1 MTNVSIKNLTKIYQG
16 STVPSLKNLSLEIN
30 SGTLTSIIGPSGCGK
45 TTTLKI
51 IAGLINHTS
60 GDVAFDGKSI
70 LQVKP
75 EKRGAVM
82 VFQNHLLFPYM
93 NIHENVGFGLRMRNL
108 NKTEINKKII
118 EMLELVRLPN
128 IENRMPKELSG
139 GEQQRVA
146 LARALIVQPKVL
158 LLDEPLSNLD
168 NHLRIEMRNLITD
181 LQKKFEITTIF
192 VTHDQEEAVEISDK
206 IALVLNGKLE
216 QFDQP
221 ENFFK
226 KPINMKTARF
236 FGCKNFINGISK
248 NNKFMSSIGEFYLPK
263 DLPSNGGFLI
273 LRPENIQIGKDDKNI
288 NTMKVKVIEK
298 IFLGKQTRLKLAIK
312 DEIFEATFNP
322 NETKNLIEGNDIY
335 VNIPPSCLWTIKN

>member
-16 STVPSLKNLSLEIN
+16 STAPSLKNLSLEIN
-30 SGTLTSIIGPSGCGK
+30 SGTLTSILGPSGCGK

-51 IAGLINHTS
+51 IAGLIDHTS
-60 GDVAFDGKSI
+60 GDIAFDGKSV
-70 LQVKP
+70 LKVKP

-93 NIHENVGFGLRMRNL
+93 NIHENIGFGLRMRNL
-108 NKTEINKKII
+108 NKTEINKKIF
-118 EMLELVRLPN
+118 EMLELVQLPN

-192 VTHDQEEAVEISDK
+192 VTHDQEEAVEISDQ
-206 IALVLNGKLE
+206 IAFVLNGKLE
-216 QFDQP
+216 QFDKP

-226 KPINMKTARF
+226 RPTNMKTARF
-236 FGCKNFINGISK
+236 FGCNNFINGTLK
-248 NNKFMSSIGEFYLPK
+248 NNKFISSIGEFYLAR
-263 DLPSNGGFLI
+263 DLPSNDGFLI
-273 LRPENIQIGKDDKNI
+273 FRPENIQIGKEDKNI
-288 NTMKVKVIEK
+288 NTLKVKVVEK
-298 IFLGKQTRLKLAIK
+298 KFLGKQTRLKLAIN

-322 NETKNLIEGNDIY
+322 NEVKNLIEGNDIY
-335 VNIPPSCLWTIKN
+335 VNIPPSCLWAIKN

>member
-1 MTNVSIKNLTKIYQG
+1 
-16 STVPSLKNLSLEIN
+16 
-30 SGTLTSIIGPSGCGK
+30 
-45 TTTLKI
+45 
-51 IAGLINHTS
+51 
-60 GDVAFDGKSI
+60 
-70 LQVKP
+70 
-75 EKRGAVM
+75 
-82 VFQNHLLFPYM
+82 M

-108 NKTEINKKII
+108 NKAEINKKIF

-168 NHLRIEMRNLITD
+168 NHLRIEMRNLIKD
-181 LQKKFEITTIF
+181 LQKRFQITTIF
-192 VTHDQEEAVEISDK
+192 VTHDQEEAVEMSDK
-206 IALVLNGKLE
+206 IALVLNGELE

-335 VNIPPSCLWTIKN
+335 VNVPPSCLWTTKN

>member
-16 STVPSLKNLSLEIN
+16 STAPSLKNLSLEIN
-30 SGTLTSIIGPSGCGK
+30 SGTLTSILGPSGCGK

-51 IAGLINHTS
+51 IAGLIDHTS
-60 GDVAFDGKSI
+60 GDIAFDGKSV
-70 LQVKP
+70 LKVKP

-93 NIHENVGFGLRMRNL
+93 NIHENIGFGLRMRNL
-108 NKTEINKKII
+108 NKTEINKKIF
-118 EMLELVRLPN
+118 EMLELVKLPN

-192 VTHDQEEAVEISDK
+192 VTHDQEEAVEISDQ
-206 IALVLNGKLE
+206 IAFFLNGKLE
-216 QFDQP
+216 QFDKP

-226 KPINMKTARF
+226 RPTNMKTARF
-236 FGCKNFINGISK
+236 FGCNNFINGTLK
-248 NNKFMSSIGEFYLPK
+248 NNKFISSIGEFYLAR
-263 DLPSNGGFLI
+263 DLPSNDCFLI
-273 LRPENIQIGKDDKNI
+273 FRPENIQIGKEAKNI
-288 NTMKVKVIEK
+288 NTLKVKVVEK
-298 IFLGKQTRLKLAIK
+298 IFLGKQTRLKLAINE
-312 DEIFEATFNP
+312 EIFEATFNP
-322 NETKNLIEGNDIY
+322 NEVKNLIEGNDIY
-335 VNIPPSCLWTIKN
+335 VNIPPSCLWAIKN

>member
-16 STVPSLKNLSLEIN
+16 STAPSLKNLSLEIN
-30 SGTLTSIIGPSGCGK
+30 SGTLTSILGPSGCGK

-51 IAGLINHTS
+51 IAGLIDHTS
-60 GDVAFDGKSI
+60 GDIAFDGKSV
-70 LQVKP
+70 LKVKP

-93 NIHENVGFGLRMRNL
+93 NIHENIGFGLRMRNL
-108 NKTEINKKII
+108 NKTEINKKIF
-118 EMLELVRLPN
+118 EMLELVQLPN

-192 VTHDQEEAVEISDK
+192 VTHDQEEAVEISDQ
-206 IALVLNGKLE
+206 IAFVLNGKLE
-216 QFDQP
+216 QFDKP

-226 KPINMKTARF
+226 RPTNMKTARF
-236 FGCKNFINGISK
+236 FGCNNFINGTLK
-248 NNKFMSSIGEFYLPK
+248 NNKFISSIGEFYLAR
-263 DLPSNGGFLI
+263 DLPSNDGFLI
-273 LRPENIQIGKDDKNI
+273 FRPENIQIGKEDKNI
-288 NTMKVKVIEK
+288 NTLKVKVVEK
-298 IFLGKQTRLKLAIK
+298 NFLGKQTRLKLAIN

-322 NETKNLIEGNDIY
+322 NEVKNLIEGNDIY
-335 VNIPPSCLWTIKN
+335 VNIPPSCLWAIKN

>member
-16 STVPSLKNLSLEIN
+16 STAPSLKNLSLEIN
-30 SGTLTSIIGPSGCGK
+30 SGTLTSILGPSGCGK

-51 IAGLINHTS
+51 IAGLIDHTS
-60 GDVAFDGKSI
+60 GDIAFDGKSV
-70 LQVKP
+70 LKVKP

-93 NIHENVGFGLRMRNL
+93 NIHENIGFGLRMRNL
-108 NKTEINKKII
+108 NKTEINKKIF
-118 EMLELVRLPN
+118 EMLELIQLPN

-192 VTHDQEEAVEISDK
+192 VTHDQEEAVEISDQ
-206 IALVLNGKLE
+206 IAFVLNGKLE
-216 QFDQP
+216 QFDKP

-226 KPINMKTARF
+226 RPTNMKTARF
-236 FGCKNFINGISK
+236 FGCNNFINGTLK
-248 NNKFMSSIGEFYLPK
+248 NNKFISSIGEFYLAR
-263 DLPSNGGFLI
+263 DLPSNDGFLI
-273 LRPENIQIGKDDKNI
+273 FRPENIQIGKEDKNI
-288 NTMKVKVIEK
+288 NTLKVKVVEK
-298 IFLGKQTRLKLAIK
+298 NFLGKQTRLKLAIN

-322 NETKNLIEGNDIY
+322 NEVKNLIEGNDIY
-335 VNIPPSCLWTIKN
+335 VNIPPSCLWAIKN

>member
-1 MTNVSIKNLTKIYQG
+1 MTNVSIKNLTKVYQG
-16 STVPSLKNLSLEIN
+16 SNVPSLKNLSLEIN

-51 IAGLINHTS
+51 IAGLIDHTS
-60 GDVAFDGKSI
+60 GDIAFDGKSV
-70 LQVKP
+70 LKVKP

-93 NIHENVGFGLRMRNL
+93 NIHENIGFGLRMRNL
-108 NKTEINKKII
+108 NKTEINKKIF
-118 EMLELVRLPN
+118 EMLELVQLPN

-192 VTHDQEEAVEISDK
+192 VTHDQEEAVEISDQ
-206 IALVLNGKLE
+206 IAFVLNGKLE
-216 QFDQP
+216 QFDKP

-226 KPINMKTARF
+226 RPTNIKTARF
-236 FGCKNFINGISK
+236 FGCNNFINGTLK
-248 NNKFMSSIGEFYLPK
+248 NNKFISSIGEFYLAR
-263 DLPSNGGFLI
+263 DLPSNDGFLI
-273 LRPENIQIGKDDKNI
+273 FRPENIQIGKEDKNI
-288 NTMKVKVIEK
+288 NTLKVKVVEK
-298 IFLGKQTRLKLAIK
+298 NFLGKQTRLKLAIN

-322 NETKNLIEGNDIY
+322 NEVKNLIEGNDIY
-335 VNIPPSCLWTIKN
+335 VNIPPSCLWAIKN

>member
-1 MTNVSIKNLTKIYQG
+1 MTNVSIKNLTKVYQG

-93 NIHENVGFGLRMRNL
+93 NIYENVGFGLKMRNL

-158 LLDEPLSNLD
+158 L
-168 NHLRIEMRNLITD
+168 
-181 LQKKFEITTIF
+181 
-192 VTHDQEEAVEISDK
+192 
-206 IALVLNGKLE
+206 
-216 QFDQP
+216 
-221 ENFFK
+221 
-226 KPINMKTARF
+226 
-236 FGCKNFINGISK
+236 
-248 NNKFMSSIGEFYLPK
+248 
-263 DLPSNGGFLI
+263 
-273 LRPENIQIGKDDKNI
+273 
-288 NTMKVKVIEK
+288 
-298 IFLGKQTRLKLAIK
+298 
-312 DEIFEATFNP
+312 
-322 NETKNLIEGNDIY
+322 
-335 VNIPPSCLWTIKN
+335 

>member
-60 GDVAFDGKSI
+60 GDVAFDGKSV

-93 NIHENVGFGLRMRNL
+93 NIHENIGFGLRMRNL
-108 NKTEINKKII
+108 NKIEINKQIF
-118 EMLELVRLPN
+118 EMIDLVKLPN

-206 IALVLNGKLE
+206 IALVLTGELE

-226 KPINMKTARF
+226 
-236 FGCKNFINGISK
+236 
-248 NNKFMSSIGEFYLPK
+248 
-263 DLPSNGGFLI
+263 
-273 LRPENIQIGKDDKNI
+273 RP
-288 NTMKVKVIEK
+288 TF
-298 IFLGKQTRLKLAIK
+298 IFLAKDIFLKLSI
-312 DEIFEATFNP
+312 
-322 NETKNLIEGNDIY
+322 
-335 VNIPPSCLWTIKN
+335 

>member
-16 STVPSLKNLSLEIN
+16 STAPSLKNLSLEIN
-30 SGTLTSIIGPSGCGK
+30 SGTLTSILGPSGCGK

-51 IAGLINHTS
+51 IAGLIDHTS
-60 GDVAFDGKSI
+60 GDIAFDGKSV
-70 LQVKP
+70 LKVKP

-93 NIHENVGFGLRMRNL
+93 NIYENIGFGLRMRNL
-108 NKTEINKKII
+108 NKTEINKKIF
-118 EMLELVRLPN
+118 EMLELIQLPN

-192 VTHDQEEAVEISDK
+192 VTHDQEEAVEISDQ
-206 IALVLNGKLE
+206 IAFVLNGKLE
-216 QFDQP
+216 QFDKP

-226 KPINMKTARF
+226 RPTNIKTARF
-236 FGCKNFINGISK
+236 FGCNNFINGTLK
-248 NNKFMSSIGEFYLPK
+248 NNKFISSIGEFYLAR
-263 DLPSNGGFLI
+263 DLPSNDGFLI
-273 LRPENIQIGKDDKNI
+273 FRPENIQIGKEDKNI
-288 NTMKVKVIEK
+288 NTLKVKVVEK
-298 IFLGKQTRLKLAIK
+298 KFLGKQTRLKLAIN

-322 NETKNLIEGNDIY
+322 NEVKNLIEGNDIY
-335 VNIPPSCLWTIKN
+335 VNIPPSCLWAIKN

>member
-16 STVPSLKNLSLEIN
+16 STAPSLKNLSLEIN
-30 SGTLTSIIGPSGCGK
+30 SGTLTSILGPSGCGK

-51 IAGLINHTS
+51 IAGLIDHTS
-60 GDVAFDGKSI
+60 GDIAFDGKSV
-70 LQVKP
+70 LKVKP

-93 NIHENVGFGLRMRNL
+93 NIHENIGFGLRMRNL
-108 NKTEINKKII
+108 NKTEINKKIF
-118 EMLELVRLPN
+118 EMLELVQLPN

-192 VTHDQEEAVEISDK
+192 VTHDQEEAVEISDQ
-206 IALVLNGKLE
+206 IAFVLNGKLE
-216 QFDQP
+216 QFDKP

-226 KPINMKTARF
+226 RPTNMKTARF
-236 FGCKNFINGISK
+236 FGCNNFINGTLK
-248 NNKFMSSIGEFYLPK
+248 NNKFISSIGEFYLAR
-263 DLPSNGGFLI
+263 DLPSNDGFLI
-273 LRPENIQIGKDDKNI
+273 FRPENIQIGKEDKNI
-288 NTMKVKVIEK
+288 NTLKVKVVEK
-298 IFLGKQTRLKLAIK
+298 NFLGKQTRLKLAVN

-322 NETKNLIEGNDIY
+322 NEVKNLIEGNDIY
-335 VNIPPSCLWTIKN
+335 VNIPPSCLWAIKN

>member
-1 MTNVSIKNLTKIYQG
+1 MTNVSIKNLTKVYQG

-30 SGTLTSIIGPSGCGK
+30 SGTLTSILGPSGCGK

-60 GDVAFDGKSI
+60 GNVAFDGKSI
-70 LQVKP
+70 LKVKP
-75 EKRGAVM
+75 ENRGAVM

-93 NIHENVGFGLRMRNL
+93 NIHENVGVGLRMRNL

-181 LQKKFEITTIF
+181 
-192 VTHDQEEAVEISDK
+192 
-206 IALVLNGKLE
+206 
-216 QFDQP
+216 
-221 ENFFK
+221 
-226 KPINMKTARF
+226 
-236 FGCKNFINGISK
+236 
-248 NNKFMSSIGEFYLPK
+248 
-263 DLPSNGGFLI
+263 
-273 LRPENIQIGKDDKNI
+273 
-288 NTMKVKVIEK
+288 
-298 IFLGKQTRLKLAIK
+298 
-312 DEIFEATFNP
+312 
-322 NETKNLIEGNDIY
+322 
-335 VNIPPSCLWTIKN
+335 

>member
-1 MTNVSIKNLTKIYQG
+1 MSLEFWKDMTNVSIKNLTKIYQG
-16 STVPSLKNLSLEIN
+16 STAPSLKNLSLEIN
-30 SGTLTSIIGPSGCGK
+30 SGTLTSILGPSGCGK

-51 IAGLINHTS
+51 IAGLIDHTS
-60 GDVAFDGKSI
+60 GDIAFDGKSV
-70 LQVKP
+70 LKVKP

-93 NIHENVGFGLRMRNL
+93 NIHENIGFGLRMRNL
-108 NKTEINKKII
+108 NKTEINKKIF
-118 EMLELVRLPN
+118 EMLELVQLPN

-192 VTHDQEEAVEISDK
+192 VTHDQEEAVEISDQ
-206 IALVLNGKLE
+206 IAFVLNGKLE
-216 QFDQP
+216 QFDKP

-226 KPINMKTARF
+226 RPTNMKTARF
-236 FGCKNFINGISK
+236 FGCNNFINGTLK
-248 NNKFMSSIGEFYLPK
+248 NNKFISSIGEFYLAR
-263 DLPSNGGFLI
+263 DLPSNDGFLI
-273 LRPENIQIGKDDKNI
+273 FRPENIQIGKEDKNI
-288 NTMKVKVIEK
+288 NTLKV
-298 IFLGKQTRLKLAIK
+298 
-312 DEIFEATFNP
+312 
-322 NETKNLIEGNDIY
+322 
-335 VNIPPSCLWTIKN
+335 

>member
-16 STVPSLKNLSLEIN
+16 STAPSLKNLSLEIN
-30 SGTLTSIIGPSGCGK
+30 SGTLTSILGPSGCGK

-51 IAGLINHTS
+51 IAGLIDHTS
-60 GDVAFDGKSI
+60 GDIAFDGKSV
-70 LQVKP
+70 LKVKP

-93 NIHENVGFGLRMRNL
+93 NIHENIGFGLRMRNL
-108 NKTEINKKII
+108 NKTEINKKIF
-118 EMLELVRLPN
+118 EMLELVQLPN

-192 VTHDQEEAVEISDK
+192 VTHDQEEAVEISDQ
-206 IALVLNGKLE
+206 IAFVLNGKLE
-216 QFDQP
+216 QFDKP

-226 KPINMKTARF
+226 RPTNIKTARF
-236 FGCKNFINGISK
+236 FGCNNFINGTLK
-248 NNKFMSSIGEFYLPK
+248 NNKFISSIGEFYLAR
-263 DLPSNGGFLI
+263 DLPSNDGFLI
-273 LRPENIQIGKDDKNI
+273 FRPENIQIGKEDKNI
-288 NTMKVKVIEK
+288 NTLKVKVVEK
-298 IFLGKQTRLKLAIK
+298 NFLGKQTRLKLAIN

-322 NETKNLIEGNDIY
+322 NEVKNLIEGNDIY
-335 VNIPPSCLWTIKN
+335 VNIPPSCLWAIKN

>member
-1 MTNVSIKNLTKIYQG
+1 MTNVSIKNLTKVYQG
-16 STVPSLKNLSLEIN
+16 SNVPSLKNLSLEIN

-60 GDVAFDGKSI
+60 GDVAFDGKSV

-93 NIHENVGFGLRMRNL
+93 NIHENIGFGLRMRNL
-108 NKTEINKKII
+108 NKTEINKKIF
-118 EMLELVRLPN
+118 EMLELVQLPN

-192 VTHDQEEAVEISDK
+192 VTHDQEEAVEISDQ
-206 IALVLNGKLE
+206 IAFVLNGKLE
-216 QFDQP
+216 QFDKP

-226 KPINMKTARF
+226 KPTNMKTARF
-236 FGCKNFINGISK
+236 FGCNNFINGTLK
-248 NNKFMSSIGEFYLPK
+248 NNKFISSIGEFYLAR
-263 DLPSNGGFLI
+263 DLPSNDGFLI
-273 LRPENIQIGKDDKNI
+273 FRPENIQIGKEDKNI
-288 NTMKVKVIEK
+288 NTLKVKVVEK
-298 IFLGKQTRLKLAIK
+298 NFLGKQTRLKLAIK

-335 VNIPPSCLWTIKN
+335 VNIPPSCLWAIKN

>member
-16 STVPSLKNLSLEIN
+16 STAPSLKNLSLEIN
-30 SGTLTSIIGPSGCGK
+30 SGTLTSILGPSGCGK

-51 IAGLINHTS
+51 IAGLIDHTS
-60 GDVAFDGKSI
+60 GDIAFDGKSV
-70 LQVKP
+70 LKVKP

-93 NIHENVGFGLRMRNL
+93 NIYENIGFGLRMRNL
-108 NKTEINKKII
+108 NKTEINKKIF
-118 EMLELVRLPN
+118 EMLELIQLPN

-192 VTHDQEEAVEISDK
+192 VTHDQEEAVEISDQ
-206 IALVLNGKLE
+206 IAFVLNGKLE
-216 QFDQP
+216 QFDKP

-226 KPINMKTARF
+226 RPTNIKTARF
-236 FGCKNFINGISK
+236 FGCNNFINGTLK
-248 NNKFMSSIGEFYLPK
+248 NNKFISSIGEFYLAR
-263 DLPSNGGFLI
+263 DLPSNDGFLI
-273 LRPENIQIGKDDKNI
+273 FRPENIQIGKEDKNI
-288 NTMKVKVIEK
+288 NTLKVKVVEK
-298 IFLGKQTRLKLAIK
+298 NFLGKQTRLKLAIN

-322 NETKNLIEGNDIY
+322 NEVKNLIEGNDIY
-335 VNIPPSCLWTIKN
+335 VNIPPSCLWAIKN

>member
-1 MTNVSIKNLTKIYQG
+1 MTNVSIKNLTKVYQG

-30 SGTLTSIIGPSGCGK
+30 SGTLTAILGPSGCGK

-51 IAGLINHTS
+51 IAGLIDHTS
-60 GDVAFDGKSI
+60 GDIAFDGKSV
-70 LQVKP
+70 LKVKP

-93 NIHENVGFGLRMRNL
+93 NIHENIGFGLRMRNL
-108 NKTEINKKII
+108 NKTEINKKIF
-118 EMLELVRLPN
+118 EMLELVQLPN

-192 VTHDQEEAVEISDK
+192 VTHDQEEAVEISDQ
-206 IALVLNGKLE
+206 IAFVLNGKLE
-216 QFDQP
+216 QFDKP

-226 KPINMKTARF
+226 RPTNMKTARF
-236 FGCKNFINGISK
+236 FGCNNFINGTLK
-248 NNKFMSSIGEFYLPK
+248 NNKFISSIGEFYLAR
-263 DLPSNGGFLI
+263 DLPSNDGFLI
-273 LRPENIQIGKDDKNI
+273 FRPENIQIGKEDKNI
-288 NTMKVKVIEK
+288 NTLKVKVVEK
-298 IFLGKQTRLKLAIK
+298 NFLGKQTRLKLAIN

-322 NETKNLIEGNDIY
+322 NEVKNLIEGNDIY
-335 VNIPPSCLWTIKN
+335 VNIPPSCLWAIKN